1 MDKSVTYAMKSEDNI
16 IDWNARLNS
25 NQEYI
30 SNDTWKEWRLE
41 ASSWVTCAVGN
52 TCSIIP
58 RRFTGA
64 PLDLKLY
71 KLGNMF
77 YESIADKDLYNARET
92 LDKIEARSRTLIRL
106 ERKNQKQNKK

>member
-1 MDKSVTYAMKSEDNI
+1 MDKSVTYAMKSEANI

-25 NQEYI
+25 NPDDV
-30 SNDTWKEWRLE
+30 SDATWKEWRLE

-58 RRFTGA
+58 RGFTGA

-71 KLGNMF
+71 RLGNMF
-77 YESIADKDLYNARET
+77 YESIADKDLYNAREN

-106 ERKNQKQNKK
+106 ERKNKKSS